1 MSRRLTVPRVAG
13 LALAVVVAMTAHVL
27 WRDRQTTIAQMEAL
41 AADMAKV
48 VESHVLHT
56 TKGADIALRQAAAV
70 VDDAGSLSAVRDPPY
85 WYRLRDA
92 LANVDGGDTL
102 WLFDTKGNSVV
113 GVGRQQDRPINIADR
128 PYFQAVMAGAD
139 LVISPALRSRLDNR
153 VIFTIARPI
162 RDWTGEIIGV
172 ASAAMKTEWLV
183 NFYALMSFGLE
194 TTVTVFRTDG
204 EIVAR
209 NPDLASQ
216 IGKNNRNGPLFQEQL
231 PRSPTGTYWA
241 RSVLDGKERLAAYR
255 LIPELNL
262 VVYTGIDSGS
272 VFAAWQSRSLWLI
285 AEVSLTTVLVLCLL
299 LWGAGMI
306 RREHHVQKRVLE
318 AEGAARQLDAELHQA
333 RRDTLTGLP
342 ARGLFLEMA
351 DGKRRSAKKQ
361 AAILAFLYIDLDGFK
376 GVNDQHGH
384 EQGDMVLRAVAE
396 IMRRTTRDGDL
407 LGRLGGDEFVV
418 CLSGHGPD
426 VRAAATGVAARIIKE
441 VRELDLGVGCSIGIA
456 FTVGECSDLACALR
470 MADAAMYRSKQMG
483 KGVWSVHDS
492 TLEACQSCDLRN
504 VSQFPEVTRQV
515 DHVDGAQ

>member
-1 MSRRLTVPRVAG
+1 MPRHKSALLAAA
-13 LALAVVVAMTAHVL
+13 LALIVVIGMTVHVV

-56 TKGADIALRQAAAV
+56 TRGADIALRQAATV
-70 VDDAGSLSAVRDPPY
+70 VDDAGSLEAVRTPPY

-102 WLFDTKGNSVV
+102 WLFDAKGNSVV
-113 GVGRQQDRPINIADR
+113 ETGRQQDRPINIADR
-128 PYFQAVMAGAD
+128 PYFRAVMEGAD

-153 VIFTIARPI
+153 IIFIIARPI

-172 ASAAMKTEWLV
+172 ASTAMKTEWLV

-209 NPDLASQ
+209 NPDLANH

-231 PRSPTGTYWA
+231 PRSPTGVYWA
-241 RSVLDGKERLAAYR
+241 RSMLDGTERLAAYR
-255 LIPELNL
+255 LIPNLNL
-262 VVYTGIDSGS
+262 VVYAGIDSGS
-272 VFAAWQSRSLWLI
+272 VFAAWQSRSLWFI
-285 AEVSLTTVLVLCLL
+285 AEVILTTILVLLLL

-306 RREHHVQKRVLE
+306 RREHHVQKRALE

-333 RRDTLTGLP
+333 RRDALTGLP

-351 DGKRRSAKKQ
+351 AELHRSAKKKR
-361 AAILAFLYIDLDGFK
+361 ATLAFLYIDLDGFK
-376 GVNDQHGH
+376 GVNDRHGH
-384 EQGDMVLRAVAE
+384 EQGDKVLRMVAE
-396 IMRRTTRDGDL
+396 IMRRTTRDSDL
-407 LGRLGGDEFVV
+407 LGRLGGDEFVI

-426 VRAAATGVAARIIKE
+426 VRAVATGVAARIIRD
-441 VRELDLGVGCSIGIA
+441 VRELDLGVGCSLGIA
-456 FTVGECSDLACALR
+456 LTADECDDLACALR
-470 MADAAMYRSKQMG
+470 LADAAMYRAKAAG
-483 KGVWSVHDS
+483 KGAWSLHEPAQEPC
-492 TLEACQSCDLRN
+492 LSCDSRI
-504 VSQFPEVTRQV
+504 V
-515 DHVDGAQ
+515 A

>member
-1 MSRRLTVPRVAG
+1 MSRHHSALVTA
-13 LALAVVVAMTAHVL
+13 ALAMIVVVAMTAHVV

-41 AADMAKV
+41 AVDMAKV

-56 TKGADIALRQAAAV
+56 TKGADIALHQAAAV
-70 VDDAGSLSAVRDPPY
+70 VDAAGSLEAVRSHPY

-92 LANVDGGDTL
+92 LANVDGGETL
-102 WLFDTKGNSVV
+102 WLFDVKGDAVV
-113 GVGRQQDRPINIADR
+113 GAGRQQDRPINIADR

-153 VIFTIARPI
+153 IIFIIARPI

-172 ASAAMKTEWLV
+172 ASTGMRTEWLV

-231 PRSPTGTYWA
+231 PRSPTGVYWA
-241 RSVLDGKERLAAYR
+241 RSMLDGKERLAAYR
-255 LIPELNL
+255 LIPDLNL

-272 VFAAWQSRSLWLI
+272 VFAAWQSRSLWFV
-285 AEVSLTTVLVLCLL
+285 AEVALTTILVLFLL

-306 RREHHVQKRVLE
+306 RREHLVQKRALE
-318 AEGAARQLDAELHQA
+318 AEGAARQLDADLHQA

-342 ARGLFLEMA
+342 ARGLFLEIA
-351 DGKRRSAKKQ
+351 EGLRRSAKKKG
-361 AAILAFLYIDLDGFK
+361 AILAFLYIDLDGFK
-376 GVNDQHGH
+376 GVNDRHGH
-384 EQGDMVLRAVAE
+384 EQGDKVLRTVAE

-407 LGRLGGDEFVV
+407 LGRLGGDEFVI
-418 CLSGHGPD
+418 CLSGHAPD
-426 VRAAATGVAARIIKE
+426 VRAVATGVAARIIKE
-441 VRELDLGVGCSIGIA
+441 VRDLDLGVGCSIGIGLTA
-456 FTVGECSDLACALR
+456 EDCDDLACALHL
-470 MADAAMYRSKQMG
+470 ADAAMYRAKKAG
-483 KGVWSVHDS
+483 KGAWSIHEPAQEPC
-492 TLEACQSCDLRN
+492 LSCN
-504 VSQFPEVTRQV
+504 SEMV
-515 DHVDGAQ
+515 A